1 MLSRIADYFIPPYY
15 NDHAEDRRSARLLVL
30 VLIYSALAEILSI
43 SNAAYLDYA
52 EAGYALL
59 VAGLLNLVVLF
70 LFKRGLSVVA
80 CTNLN
85 LGYHAI
91 AFFLQSWWG
100 GGLESPATT
109 SLFLLPTV
117 SMLLAGQRSA
127 TVWLG
132 VALLTLTFFFVYEE
146 FVGQLPVH
154 YDLQKKSMYLF
165 GANVALIIVLYIITL
180 VFNQEKNQA
189 IDSLIEKNEQLLA
202 TQNQLIQKEK
212 MASLGELTA
221 GIAHEIQNPLNF
233 VNNFSEVS
241 EEMIEEIQDE
251 RKKVQPERDESLQ
264 DELLGAL
271 AQNIKKITHHGGRA
285 SAIIHS
291 MLEHSRTSADERQPT
306 NLNDLC
312 DEYLRLSYHGLRA
325 KDKSFNAT
333 LLTDFDATLPEMNI
347 VPQDIG
353 RVLLNL
359 FNNAFYAVQQRQK
372 ESASTDNEKTYR
384 PTVWVSAKALTKGS
398 GAVIFVRDNGTGV
411 PDAVKDKIFQPFF
424 TTKPT
429 GEGTGLGLSL
439 SYDIVTKGHGGEMRM
454 QSVEG
459 EGTEFVIRL
468 PVAAAQT
475 NLK

>member
-30 VLIYSALAEILSI
+30 VLIYAALAEIISV
-43 SNAAYLDYA
+43 SNAAYLEYA

-85 LGYHAI
+85 LGYHAV

-117 SMLLAGQRSA
+117 AMLLAGKRSA
-127 TVWLG
+127 IVWLFI
-132 VALLTLTFFFVYEE
+132 ALGILAFFFVYEE
-146 FVGQLPVH
+146 FVRQLPVH

-165 GANVALIIVLYIITL
+165 GANIGIILVLYIITV
-180 VFNQEKNQA
+180 VFNQEKNEA
-189 IDSLIEKNEQLLA
+189 IDSLIQKNEQLLA

-241 EEMIEEIQDE
+241 QEMIEEIQDE
-251 RKKVQPERDESLQ
+251 RKKVQPERDENLQ
-264 DELLGAL
+264 DELLSDL

-291 MLEHSRTSADERQPT
+291 MLEHSRTSAGERQST
-306 NLNDLC
+306 NLNALC
-312 DEYLRLSYHGLRA
+312 EEYLRLSYHGLRA

-333 LLTDFDATLPEMNI
+333 LLTDFEATLPEMNI

-372 ESASTDNEKTYR
+372 ESASTDKTYR

-398 GAVIFVRDNGTGV
+398 GAVISVRDNGTGI

-439 SYDIVTKGHGGEMRM
+439 SYDIVTKGHGGEMRVE
-454 QSVEG
+454 SLEG

-468 PVAAAQT
+468 PVVAAKT
-475 NLK
+475 KLK